1 MEISTNE
8 LTISTSK
15 STLFDFLSK
24 VENFEAIMPENISVF
39 KVIDDDAFKFALKG
53 MPEIV
58 LKFTERQ
65 AVDKIV
71 LGSTNDQF
79 PFELEGVIG
88 GTDEKATL
96 RLRFSGSFNPMIS
109 MMIKTPLTNFIET
122 LAQKTV
128 QHFAA

>member
-39 KVIDDDAFKFALKG
+39 QVIDDNAFKFALKG

-65 AVDKIV
+65 PADKIV
-71 LGSTNDQF
+71 LGSNNDQF

-88 GTDEKATL
+88 GTDEEATL

>member
-1 MEISTNE
+1 MEISTNQ
-8 LTISTSK
+8 LAISTSK
-15 STLFDFLSK
+15 TSLFEFLSK

-58 LKFTERQ
+58 LKFTVRQ
-65 AVDKIV
+65 PADKIV

-79 PFELEGVIG
+79 PFELEGLIG
-88 GTDEKATL
+88 GTEDEATL
-96 RLRFSGSFNPMIS
+96 NLRFSGSFNPMIS
-109 MMIKTPLTNFIET
+109 MMIKNPLTNFIET

-128 QHFAA
+128 QHFAE

>member
-1 MEISTNE
+1 MEISTNQ

-15 STLFDFLSK
+15 STLFNFLSK
-24 VENFEAIMPENISVF
+24 VENFEAIMPENISIF

-65 AVDKIV
+65 PVDKIV

-79 PFELEGVIG
+79 PFKLEGIIG
-88 GTDEKATL
+88 GTEDESTL
-96 RLRFSGSFNPMIS
+96 SLRFSGSFNPMIS